1 MKRLFQIIAVICLV
15 NNATA
20 QTYISMR
27 PNWTF
32 NPPQAENS
40 TYEYYVSKGV
50 GNTEKEAR
58 ADAFV
63 LAVKEAQTRV
73 GVRANSEEIFRA
85 FQTTDQDFN
94 VTANSYKIPMKEVC
108 FFSEKSRDGQIY
120 YHYQLLQVAIS
131 GNITPSFKQFTGD
144 CYDFSKAKELREIM
158 KEEYREQMEEDK
170 KRQEQEAK
178 LQAQQEKEDKINMRK
193 QKIKDNLYW
202 EKGKYIAWNIAGT
215 GYPWN
220 LTDGVE
226 FRYGGVIAIG
236 AYLDVGMDFT
246 TIRYYHHNHD
256 RYEYDKTNVF
266 FHYDGG
272 IKFYL
277 YKGIFLDCGYGT
289 INVPTGVLNYYETW
303 DGDTKS
309 YTNVTTNSHGFL
321 FHAGYNLVTSLRYG
335 TGFFLSLS
343 AGASYDMIYK
353 VFAPSVVLKIGIAW
367 EVGN

>member
-73 GVRANSEEIFRA
+73 GVRANSKEIFRA

-226 FRYGGVIAIG
+226 FRYGGVLGIG
-236 AYLDVGMDFT
+236 AYLDLGMDFT
-246 TIRYYHHNHD
+246 TKYFINYNR
-256 RYEYDKTNVF
+256 REYETTKVF
-266 FHYDGG
+266 FHYAGG

-289 INVPTGVLNYYETW
+289 INEPKIEPYDMIDYYGLNIY
-303 DGDTKS
+303 KS
-309 YTNVTTNSHGFL
+309 QLEIKNSHGLL
-321 FHAGYNLVTSLRYG
+321 FHAGYNLATIGRNDV
-335 TGFFLSLS
+335 GFFLSIS
-343 AGASYDMIYK
+343 AGASYDVVNK
-353 VFAPSVVLKIGIAW
+353 VLAPSANLKIGVAW
-367 EVGN
+367 NVD